1 MNRKVASRKVRSPEP
16 EVSCKLIGCLP
27 ECKVINTDR
36 ISCDGSLRV
45 TLALT
50 AAPDIVSNPTDIV
63 LVLDRSGSM
72 AGAPLADMKLGSKTF
87 IDLID
92 EATDSDQDGQIGSG
106 SRMGVVSFSNT
117 AAANAQLTTSVDTLK
132 TAVDGLS
139 AGGSTNHA
147 DAFAKAIQL
156 FDPASS
162 NAKVIVLFTDGNTT
176 IGAPPAPVAA
186 AARAQGII
194 IYCIGLI
201 GSDGL
206 DITALNN
213 WATDPDASHVAV
225 TPNAAGLEE
234 LFAELAANIS
244 KPGATE
250 IVIDEAVNPDFVI
263 TSISSP
269 TKGSATMLDA
279 HSLRWNIAQ
288 LGVTTSESASL
299 DFFIRHVGQQSG
311 TKLVNESITYSDKE
325 GNVVSFPKPMVSV
338 ECDIVV
344 HPEPCPEPVDLTVE
358 GCQDSVLVDL
368 GDVYLESQG
377 RIIQMDVTIQNVCPG
392 KRVALAAILTEVD
405 QDGMEHQRGMKAFT
419 IPAHSAPVCRDV
431 LVKCIK
437 FVVPEDLSV
446 SGGAMCSP
454 RKFKARFLANNID
467 TDYRCCESTMTL

>member
-1 MNRKVASRKVRSPEP
+1 MGVTNSN
-16 EVSCKLIGCLP
+16 
-27 ECKVINTDR
+27 KVINTDR
-36 ISCDGSLRV
+36 IPCGGTLRV

-72 AGAPLADMKLGSKTF
+72 VGTPLADMKLGAKSF
-87 IDLID
+87 IDIIN
-92 EATDSDQDGQIGSG
+92 EATDSSKDGQIGSG
-106 SRMGVVSFSNT
+106 SRMGVVSFSST
-117 AAANAQLTTSVDTLK
+117 ATADTQLTTSVDTLK
-132 TAVDGLS
+132 AAVDSLS
-139 AGGSTNHA
+139 AGGTTNHA

-162 NAKVIVLFTDGNTT
+162 NAKVMVMFTDGNTT
-176 IGAPPAPVAA
+176 AGAPPAPVAA

-206 DITALNN
+206 DVNALNN

-225 TPNAAGLEE
+225 TPDTADLEA

-244 KPGATE
+244 KPGATD
-250 IVIDEAVNPDFVI
+250 IVIDEVVNADFMI
-263 TSISSP
+263 TSISTP
-269 TKGSATMLDA
+269 VKGSATMLDA
-279 HSLRWNIAQ
+279 HTLRWNIPQ
-288 LGVTTSESASL
+288 LGVTSSESASL
-299 DFFIRHVGQQSG
+299 DFFIRHIGQQPG
-311 TKLVNESITYSDKE
+311 TELVNQSITYSDQE
-325 GNVVSFPKPMVSV
+325 GNVVTFPEPTVSV

-344 HPEPCPEPVDLTVE
+344 YPEQCPEPVDLTVTD
-358 GCQDSVLVDL
+358 CQDSVVVDL

-377 RIIQMDVTIQNVCPG
+377 RIIQMDVTVKDVCPG

-405 QDGMEHQRGMKAFT
+405 QDGMEHQRGMKAIT
-419 IPAHSAPVCRDV
+419 IPAHNFRVCRDV

-467 TDYRCCESTMTL
+467 TDYRCCGADITV

>member
-1 MNRKVASRKVRSPEP
+1 MGVTNSN
-16 EVSCKLIGCLP
+16 
-27 ECKVINTDR
+27 KVINTDR
-36 ISCDGSLRV
+36 ILCDGALRV

-72 AGAPLADMKLGSKTF
+72 TGSPLADMKLGANTF

-92 EATDSDQDGQIGSG
+92 EATDSTKDGQIGSG
-106 SRMGVVSFSNT
+106 SRMGVVSFSSTAVANT
-117 AAANAQLTTSVDTLK
+117 QLITSVDALK
-132 TAVDGLS
+132 AAVDGLS

-147 DAFAKAIQL
+147 DAFAKATQL

-162 NAKVIVLFTDGNTT
+162 NAKVMVMFTDGNTT

-206 DITALNN
+206 DISALND

-225 TPNAAGLEE
+225 TPDAADLEE

-244 KPGATE
+244 NPGATD
-250 IVIDEAVNPDFVI
+250 IVIDEVVNPDFVI

-288 LGVTTSESASL
+288 LGVTTSESATL
-299 DFFIRHVGQQSG
+299 DFFIRHVGQQPG
-311 TKLVNESITYSDKE
+311 TKLVNESITYSDNE
-325 GNVVSFPKPMVSV
+325 GNVVSFPKPTVSV

-344 HPEPCPEPVDLTVE
+344 HPEPCPDPVDLTVE

-368 GDVYLESQG
+368 GDVYLGSQG

-437 FVVPEDLSV
+437 FVVPEDLNV
-446 SGGAMCSP
+446 SGAAMCSP

-467 TDYRCCESTMTL
+467 TDYRCCESTITL

>member
-1 MNRKVASRKVRSPEP
+1 MV
-16 EVSCKLIGCLP
+16 
-27 ECKVINTDR
+27 
-36 ISCDGSLRV
+36 
-45 TLALT
+45 
-50 AAPDIVSNPTDIV
+50 
-63 LVLDRSGSM
+63 M
-72 AGAPLADMKLGSKTF
+72 
-87 IDLID
+87 
-92 EATDSDQDGQIGSG
+92 
-106 SRMGVVSFSNT
+106 
-117 AAANAQLTTSVDTLK
+117 
-132 TAVDGLS
+132 
-139 AGGSTNHA
+139 
-147 DAFAKAIQL
+147 
-156 FDPASS
+156 
-162 NAKVIVLFTDGNTT
+162 FTDGNTT

-206 DITALNN
+206 DITALND

-225 TPNAAGLEE
+225 TPNAADLEE
-234 LFAELAANIS
+234 LFAELAA
-244 KPGATE
+244 
-250 IVIDEAVNPDFVI
+250 
-263 TSISSP
+263 
-269 TKGSATMLDA
+269 TMLDA
-279 HSLRWNIAQ
+279 HSLQWNIAQ
-288 LGVTTSESASL
+288 LGVTSSESAVL
-299 DFFIRHVGQQSG
+299 DFFIRHVGQQTG

-344 HPEPCPEPVDLTVE
+344 HPEPCPEPVELTVE

-405 QDGMEHQRGMKAFT
+405 KDGMEHQRGMKAFT

>member
-1 MNRKVASRKVRSPEP
+1 MGITNSN
-16 EVSCKLIGCLP
+16 
-27 ECKVINTDR
+27 KVINTDR
-36 ISCDGSLRV
+36 IPCDGALRV

-72 AGAPLADMKLGSKTF
+72 SGAPLADMKLGVKTF

-92 EATDSDQDGQIGSG
+92 KATDSSQNGQIGSG
-106 SRMGVVSFSNT
+106 SRMGVVSFSNV
-117 AAANAQLTTSVDTLK
+117 AVANTQLTTSVDALK
-132 TAVDGLS
+132 TAVDSLS

-147 DAFAKAIQL
+147 DAFSKAIQV

-162 NAKVIVLFTDGNTT
+162 NAKVMVLFTDGNTT
-176 IGAPPAPVAA
+176 TGVPPAPVAA
-186 AARAQGII
+186 AARIQGIT
-194 IYCIGLI
+194 IYCVGLI
-201 GSDGL
+201 GTDGL
-206 DITALNN
+206 DITALNS
-213 WATDPDASHVAV
+213 WATDPDTSHVSV
-225 TPNAAGLEE
+225 TPNAADLEKI
-234 LFAELAANIS
+234 FTELAANIS
-244 KPGATE
+244 KAGATE

-269 TKGSATMLDA
+269 SKGSATMLDP

-288 LGVTTSESASL
+288 LGVTSSESAVL
-299 DFFIRHVGQQSG
+299 DFSVRHVGQKIG

-344 HPEPCPEPVDLTVE
+344 RPEPCPDPVELTVE
-358 GCQDSVLVDL
+358 GCQDSVQVDL

-377 RIIQMDVTIQNVCPG
+377 RIVQMDVTIQNVCPG
-392 KRVALAAILTEVD
+392 KRVAFAAILTEVD
-405 QDGMEHQRGMKAFT
+405 QDGVEHSRGMKTFT
-419 IPAHSAPVCRDV
+419 IPAHSAPECRDV

-437 FVVPEDLSV
+437 FVVPEDLRV
-446 SGGAMCSP
+446 SGGAACSP

-467 TDYRCCESTMTL
+467 TDYRCCESTISL

>member
-1 MNRKVASRKVRSPEP
+1 MGVTNSN
-16 EVSCKLIGCLP
+16 
-27 ECKVINTDR
+27 KVISTDR
-36 ISCDGSLRV
+36 IACDGALRV

-72 AGAPLADMKLGSKTF
+72 TGAPLADLKLGAKTF
-87 IDLID
+87 IDIID
-92 EATDSDQDGQIGSG
+92 ESTDSSKDGQIGSG

-117 AAANAQLTTSVDTLK
+117 AVADTQLITSVDVLK
-132 TAVDGLS
+132 TAVDSLT
-139 AGGSTNHA
+139 AGGNTNHA
-147 DAFAKAIQL
+147 DAFSKAVQL
-156 FDPASS
+156 FDPASA
-162 NAKVIVLFTDGNTT
+162 NAKVMVIFTDGNTT
-176 IGAPPAPVAA
+176 TGAPPAPVAA

-206 DITALNN
+206 DITALND
-213 WATDPDASHVAV
+213 WATDTDASHVAV
-225 TPNAAGLEE
+225 TPDAAALEA

-244 KPGATE
+244 KPGASD
-250 IVIDEAVNPDFVI
+250 IVINEVVNPDFVI
-263 TSISSP
+263 TGILTP

-288 LGVTTSESASL
+288 LGVTSSESASL
-299 DFFIRHVGQQSG
+299 DFLIRHVGQQTG
-311 TKLVNESITYSDKE
+311 TKLVNQSITYSDQE
-325 GNVVSFPKPMVSV
+325 GNVVSFPKPTVSV

-344 HPEPCPEPVDLTVE
+344 YPEKCPGPVELNVE
-358 GCQDSVLVDL
+358 GCQDSILVDL

-377 RIIQMDVTIQNVCPG
+377 RIIQMDVTIKNVCPR

-405 QDGMEHQRGMKAFT
+405 QDGMEHQRGMKAIT
-419 IPAHSAPVCRDV
+419 IPAHSFPMCRDV

-467 TDYRCCESTMTL
+467 TDYRCCESAVTL

>member
-1 MNRKVASRKVRSPEP
+1 MGVTNSN
-16 EVSCKLIGCLP
+16 
-27 ECKVINTDR
+27 KVINTDR
-36 ISCDGSLRV
+36 ILCDGALRV

-72 AGAPLADMKLGSKTF
+72 TGSPLANLKLGANTF

-92 EATDSDQDGQIGSG
+92 EATDSTQDGQIGSG
-106 SRMGVVSFSNT
+106 SRMGVVSFSSTAVANT
-117 AAANAQLTTSVDTLK
+117 QLITSVDDLK
-132 TAVDGLS
+132 AAVDGLS

-147 DAFAKAIQL
+147 DAFAKATQL
-156 FDPASS
+156 FDPASP
-162 NAKVIVLFTDGNTT
+162 NAKVMVLFTDGNTT

-206 DITALNN
+206 DISALNN

-225 TPNAAGLEE
+225 TPDAADLEE

-244 KPGATE
+244 KPGATD
-250 IVIDEAVNPDFVI
+250 IVIDEVVNPDFVI

-288 LGVTTSESASL
+288 LGVTASESATL
-299 DFFIRHVGQQSG
+299 DFFIRHVGQQPG
-311 TKLVNESITYSDKE
+311 TKLVNESITYSDQE
-325 GNVVSFPKPMVSV
+325 GNVVSFPKPTVSV

-368 GDVYLESQG
+368 GDVYLGSQG

-437 FVVPEDLSV
+437 FVVPEDLNV
-446 SGGAMCSP
+446 SGTAMCSP

-467 TDYRCCESTMTL
+467 TDYRCCESTITL

>member
-1 MNRKVASRKVRSPEP
+1 MGVTNSN
-16 EVSCKLIGCLP
+16 
-27 ECKVINTDR
+27 KVINTDR
-36 ISCDGSLRV
+36 ILCDGALRV

-72 AGAPLADMKLGSKTF
+72 AGSPLANLKLGANTF

-92 EATDSDQDGQIGSG
+92 EATDNTKDGQIGSG
-106 SRMGVVSFSNT
+106 SRMGVVSFSSTAVANT
-117 AAANAQLTTSVDTLK
+117 QLITSVDALK
-132 TAVDGLS
+132 AAVDGLS

-147 DAFAKAIQL
+147 DAFAKATQL
-156 FDPASS
+156 FDPASP
-162 NAKVIVLFTDGNTT
+162 NAKVMVLFTDGNTT

-206 DITALNN
+206 DISALND

-225 TPNAAGLEE
+225 TPDAADLEE

-244 KPGATE
+244 KPGATN
-250 IVIDEAVNPDFVI
+250 IVIDEVVNPDFVI

-288 LGVTTSESASL
+288 LGVTASESATL
-299 DFFIRHVGQQSG
+299 DFFIRHVGQQPG
-311 TKLVNESITYSDKE
+311 TKLVNESITYSDQE
-325 GNVVSFPKPMVSV
+325 GNVVSFPKPTVSV

-368 GDVYLESQG
+368 GDVYLGSQG

-437 FVVPEDLSV
+437 FVVPEDLNV
-446 SGGAMCSP
+446 SGAAMCSP

-467 TDYRCCESTMTL
+467 TDYRCCESTITL